1 MPKMK
6 KEKTEKLKKAVVVIK
21 KAPVIVDGKKY
32 NPDDVITDLPL
43 DVMKRLVNEGICEWQ
58 EN

>member
-6 KEKTEKLKKAVVVIK
+6 KEKTKDLKKAVVVIK
-21 KAPVIVDGKKY
+21 RAPVIVDGKRY

-43 DVMKRLVNEGICEWQ
+43 DVMKRLVNEGICKWQ
-58 EN
+58 ES